1 MIMMTEKQMNQMRA
15 QKAAARRREMKRR
28 RVMRNRMIL
37 AGVVFALALII
48 IGISIAHTNRANV
61 ASETEYEFV
70 PTHEGTFVQFSHTVK
85 GGESLGII
93 ASNYIRD
100 YDSDEAVDDVI
111 NNIITFSG
119 LDRTEATYH
128 LQAGQKIVVPL
139 WIAEDRNPHHSDS
152 TYTCTEE
159 SQNN

>member
-1 MIMMTEKQMNQMRA
+1 MTMMTEKQMRA
-15 QKAAARRREMKRR
+15 QRQAAAKRRELKRK

-37 AGVVFALALII
+37 AGVVIALAMII
-48 IGISIAHTNRANV
+48 AGVGIIVHTSKADAAAV
-61 ASETEYEFV
+61 EEYEFT
-70 PTHEGTFVQFSHTVK
+70 PNHEGVFVQFSHTVK

-100 YDSDEAVDDVI
+100 YDSDEAVDNVI

-128 LQAGQKIVVPL
+128 LQAGQKIIVPL
-139 WIAEDRNPHHSDS
+139 WIAEDRNPHHNG
-152 TYTCTEE
+152 TVTCTEE

>member
-1 MIMMTEKQMNQMRA
+1 MMMTEKELRTRKQ
-15 QKAAARRREMKRR
+15 AAARRREMKRR

-37 AGVVFALALII
+37 AGVVFSLALII
-48 IGISIAHTNRANV
+48 IGISIAHTNRANA

-85 GGESLGII
+85 GGESLGTI
-93 ASNYIRD
+93 AANYIRQ
-100 YDSDEAVDDVI
+100 YGSTETVDDVVD
-111 NNIITFSG
+111 NIISFSG

-128 LQAGQKIVVPL
+128 LQAGDEIIVPL
-139 WIAEDRNPHHSDS
+139 WIAEDRNPHHNG
-152 TYTCTEE
+152 TVTCKEE

>member
-1 MIMMTEKQMNQMRA
+1 MTMMTQQQMKQRQVA
-15 QKAAARRREMKRR
+15 KRREMKRR

-37 AGVVFALALII
+37 AGVVFMLAII
-48 IGISIAHTNRANV
+48 IGGACMIIHTSKAN
-61 ASETEYEFV
+61 AAAEEEYEYI
-70 PTHEGTFVQFSHTVK
+70 PTHEGVFVQFSHTVK
-85 GGESLGII
+85 GGESLGTI
-93 ASNYIRD
+93 AANYIRD

-139 WIAEDRNPHHSDS
+139 WIAEDRNPHHNG
-152 TYTCTEE
+152 TVTCTEE